1 MPIAAG
7 NLFIGT
13 FIVKDALRDAKA
25 ATKFGFPF
33 FKHPKTLKGYYKFQP
48 GTVYISGTDENRK
61 PIIDPSMEGKD
72 KGDIYAVLYEA
83 DDVEDFLDGY
93 NSLNSNKIIALAR
106 IPSIEK
112 TSEWKQFELP
122 FEYKKQ

>member
-1 MPIAAG
+1 MAKSPFDYPTLQTEGYIGKGIRLETKSTGDFGEKVKMPIAAG

-48 GTVYISGTDENRK
+48 GTVYISGTD
-61 PIIDPSMEGKD
+61 
-72 KGDIYAVLYEA
+72 
-83 DDVEDFLDGY
+83 
-93 NSLNSNKIIALAR
+93 
-106 IPSIEK
+106 
-112 TSEWKQFELP
+112 
-122 FEYKKQ
+122 

>member
-33 FKHPKTLKGYYKFQP
+33 FKHPKTLK
-48 GTVYISGTDENRK
+48 D
-61 PIIDPSMEGKD
+61 IINFNLALFIFRALMKTE
-72 KGDIYAVLYEA
+72 
-83 DDVEDFLDGY
+83 
-93 NSLNSNKIIALAR
+93 SL
-106 IPSIEK
+106 
-112 TSEWKQFELP
+112 
-122 FEYKKQ
+122 